1 MATSV
6 WSAWDDD
13 LLSEMPG
20 ALATLVRHHVKLA
33 AIEFCNRAWVWVVDQ
48 GPISVA
54 AGANEYAW
62 EPPASTEVARILVAW
77 LDKKKLTAQTRKELS
92 ALYGDYMRAQGPA
105 TYFIQDVPSKLI
117 LVPTPTSSSADGITA
132 KIAVKPARAAT
143 GLDSEIFNRY
153 FDQIT
158 RGAKARLFG
167 MAKKP
172 WSDPAQARDLR
183 EAFEQDIAEAKL
195 ELTRSFAGARL
206 RATAQFF

>member
-13 LLSEMPG
+13 LLPEMPG

-62 EPPASTEVARILVAW
+62 EPPADTEVARIRVAW
-77 LDKKKLTAQTRKELS
+77 LDKKPLAPKTRNELS
-92 ALYGDYMRAQGPA
+92 ALYGDYMRAQGPVA
-105 TYFIQDVPSKLI
+105 HFVQDVPSKLI
-117 LVPTPTSSSADGITA
+117 LVPKPTSSSADGITA
-132 KIAVKPARAAT
+132 KIAVKPTRSAA

-153 FDQIT
+153 FDEIA

-172 WSDPAQARDLR
+172 WSDPARAMDLR
-183 EAFEQDIAEAKL
+183 EVFEQDIANAKL
-195 ELTRSFAGARL
+195 EVTRSFAGARL
-206 RATAQFF
+206 RGVAQFF